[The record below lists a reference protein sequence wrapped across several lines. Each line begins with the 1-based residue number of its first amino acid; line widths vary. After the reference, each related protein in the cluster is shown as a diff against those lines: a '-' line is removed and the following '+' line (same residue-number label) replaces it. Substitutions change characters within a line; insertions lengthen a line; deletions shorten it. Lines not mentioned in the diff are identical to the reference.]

1 MTWIG
6 YLAARNYFLS
16 GICRSFIFLAIDPNF
31 VQKRRCGRK
40 DAIMHSIS
48 HRFHLRARIP
58 PLPFVPSVILGI
70 LLMSTYG
77 FVTVDAYLYILLA
90 ASNIA
95 TMYLIDACPER
106 VGANLVLIPVTRDL
120 VSFGISNGTVGYIAN
135 IDTANLSGV
144 YAAVI
149 FIFGLMGCV
158 MFWTGKS
165 ARRFCAPWVT
175 DYE

>member
-1 MTWIG
+1 
-6 YLAARNYFLS
+6 
-16 GICRSFIFLAIDPNF
+16 
-31 VQKRRCGRK
+31 
-40 DAIMHSIS
+40 MHSIS
-48 HRFHLRARIP
+48 HRLHLRARIP

-70 LLMSTYG
+70 LLMGTYG
-77 FVTVDAYLYILLA
+77 LVTANPERCHWRAIAFTVDAYLYILLA

-106 VGANLVLIPVTRDL
+106 IGANLVVIPVTRDL

-135 IDTANLSGV
+135 VDTANLSGV

-149 FIFGLMGCV
+149 VIFGLTGCV

-165 ARRFCAPWVT
+165 ARRFCAPWAMKMMLL
-175 DYE
+175 